1 MAFAVRIE
9 SFEPSTREAR
19 LSLSGELDAAAAG
32 ELKRAIEEVAAREPQ
47 TVVLRMKDLTFMA
60 SAGLRVLIFAKQKMG
75 GGVVLK
81 LVGCRDAVRETLEM
95 SGFARSVVL
104 EDA

>member
-9 SFEPSTREAR
+9 AFEPSTREAR
-19 LSLSGELDAAAAG
+19 ISLSGELDAAAAG
-32 ELKRAIEEVAAREPQ
+32 ELKRAVEEVAAREPRAL
-47 TVVLRMKDLTFMA
+47 VLVMKELTFMA

-75 GGVVLK
+75 GGVTLT
-81 LVGCRDAVRETLEM
+81 LVGCGEAVRETLEL

-104 EDA
+104 RD